1 MSDTRLAFSIL
12 SRRLFAATTALLK
25 AITPNPEGK
34 TNMDVTLNYG
44 KTGLNLSLPE
54 DLNVTVIRKQ
64 AMPVLKDPAA
74 SLVKALQAP
83 VSCPPLRETA
93 KGCKTACILIC
104 DITRPVPNGMI
115 LPVVIQELLRAGLKP
130 EDILVLVAT
139 GLHRPNEGDELREL
153 IGSDWVLDTVRVENH
168 FARRDEDHVLL
179 GKSRQGTDIKV
190 DKRFVNAD
198 LKIVTGLV
206 EPHFMAGYS
215 GGRKVILPGIAHH
228 DTITRFHTATYLEHC
243 NAVNCVLEG
252 NPLHQDQMEGLAMLG
267 TVWGVNTV
275 LDEHRRVSFLN
286 YGPLETSHLEAVAFT
301 RPYSEIKL
309 TRRYKT
315 VITSSAGYPLDS
327 TYYQTVKG
335 MVGAM
340 DALEEGGKLFIVSA
354 CTQGM
359 GSPEYVDAQKR
370 LIKLGTDGFLQDILP
385 KQRALIDEWQTEMQ
399 LKPMRRGAICLY
411 TEGLTDEQKALTG
424 VETTTDLR
432 AALDAW
438 LKACGDKDVVV
449 IPEGP
454 YVVPMI

>member
-1 MSDTRLAFSIL
+1 
-12 SRRLFAATTALLK
+12 
-25 AITPNPEGK
+25 
-34 TNMDVTLNYG
+34 MDVTLNYG
-44 KTGLNLSLPE
+44 KQGYTLSLPD

-64 AMPVLKDPAA
+64 TMPVLDDPATV
-74 SLVKALQAP
+74 LGNALKSPA
-83 VSCPPLRETA
+83 SCPPLRETA
-93 KGCKTACILIC
+93 KGRKSACILIC

-115 LPVVIQELLRAGLKP
+115 LPVVIRELLEAGLAA
-130 EDILVLVAT
+130 EDITVLVAT
-139 GLHRPNEGDELREL
+139 GLHRPNEGEELREL
-153 IGSDWVLDTVRVENH
+153 VGSDWVLDTVRVENH

-179 GKSRQGTDIKV
+179 GTSSQGTAIKV
-190 DKRFVNAD
+190 DKRFVQAD

-243 NAVNCVLEG
+243 KAVNCVMEG
-252 NPLHQDQMEGLAMLG
+252 NPLHKDQMDGVGMIGE
-267 TVWGVNTV
+267 VWAVNTV
-275 LDEHRRVSFLN
+275 LDEHRRVSFIN
-286 YGPLETSHLEAVAFT
+286 FGPLEKSHLEAVAFT

-309 TRRYKT
+309 SRRYKT

-370 LIKLGTDGFLQDILP
+370 LVALGTDGFLNDIMP
-385 KQRALIDEWQTEMQ
+385 KQRAAIDEWQTEMQ
-399 LKPMRRGAICLY
+399 LKPMRRGVICLY
-411 TEGLTDEQKALTG
+411 TDGLTNEQKALTG
-424 VETTTDLR
+424 VETTTDL
-432 AALDAW
+432 DASLAQW
-438 LKACGDKDVVV
+438 LAACGDKDVVV

-454 YVVPMI
+454 YVVPMKD

>member
-1 MSDTRLAFSIL
+1 
-12 SRRLFAATTALLK
+12 
-25 AITPNPEGK
+25 
-34 TNMDVTLNYG
+34 MDVTLNYG
-44 KTGLNLSLPE
+44 KQGYTLSLPN

-64 AMPVLKDPAA
+64 TMPVLDDPATVLGQALKSPA
-74 SLVKALQAP
+74 SCL
-83 VSCPPLRETA
+83 PLRETA
-93 KGCKTACILIC
+93 KGRKTACILIC

-115 LPVVIQELLRAGLKP
+115 LPVVIKELLEAGLDAS
-130 EDILVLVAT
+130 DITVLVAT
-139 GLHRPNEGDELREL
+139 GLHRPNEGEELREL
-153 IGSDWVLDTVRVENH
+153 VGSDWVLGTVRVENH
-168 FARRDEDHVLL
+168 FARNDEDHVLL
-179 GKSRQGTDIKV
+179 GTSSQGTAIKV
-190 DKRFVNAD
+190 DKRFVQAD

-243 NAVNCVLEG
+243 KAVNCVMEG
-252 NPLHQDQMEGLAMLG
+252 NPLHKDQMDGVGMIGE
-267 TVWGVNTV
+267 VWAVNTV
-275 LDEHRRVSFLN
+275 LDEHRRVSFIN
-286 YGPLETSHLEAVAFT
+286 FGPLEKSHLEAVAFT

-309 TRRYKT
+309 SRRYKT

-354 CTQGM
+354 CTQGL

-370 LIKLGTDGFLQDILP
+370 LVALGTDGFLNDIMP
-385 KQRALIDEWQTEMQ
+385 KQRAAIDEWQTEMQ

-411 TEGLTDEQKALTG
+411 TDGLNDGQKALTG
-424 VETTTDLR
+424 VETTSD
-432 AALDAW
+432 LDASLAQW
-438 LKACGDKDVVV
+438 LAACGDRDVVV

-454 YVVPMI
+454 YVVPMKD